1 MYVWKGVKMLKR
13 DDYNLNSGFKCLC
26 QFGTRLRA
34 KRVELLS
41 RSSSKYS
48 GCNCQTVGYE
58 YMLASLTNPYH
69 YENLKFDQVQ
79 DILSH
84 VEWGYTTYSKV
95 NMKYFNPLAYDFI
108 TKIALSY

>member
-1 MYVWKGVKMLKR
+1 MCVCVGGGGAGVKILKR

-26 QFGTRLRA
+26 QFGTRLRV

-48 GCNCQTVGYE
+48 GCNCQNVGYE

-69 YENLKFDQVQ
+69 CGCMCQ
-79 DILSH
+79 
-84 VEWGYTTYSKV
+84 
-95 NMKYFNPLAYDFI
+95 
-108 TKIALSY
+108 KI